1 MPDDKKLKAFLSST
15 TRKLGG
21 KASGVLKAFTLRMYE
36 DGHLED
42 LQQFDPAALA
52 ELAKDSLEF
61 FKAHRPG
68 RAGVTVSNPSIEGL
82 TDITVVQISNDD
94 MPFLLDSVLG
104 ALNEDG
110 FEIRLVLHPIISTRK
125 DRGGGILEIMPRGT
139 DPAMGGIVRESFIQ
153 IFVGRIQSANN
164 RKALQNNLKSILD
177 QVRFVVTDWKPM
189 QAALR
194 ALIQDYQHMPPPI
207 AVDELAEALEFMQ
220 WLLDDHFTLMGIR
233 TFDFTGN
240 VTKGDLKPV
249 ARDGLGILRDPKVQV
264 LRRGAEMAS
273 YTPELVEFMGTPA
286 PLIITKANV
295 RSNVHRRVHM
305 DYIGIKRFNDD
316 GKLIGELRVVGLF
329 TSTAYTRSPRF
340 IPILRRRINQV
351 LKLSRFRPESHSGKA
366 LLNVLE
372 TYPRDELFQIE
383 PDLLGEIADGIMQL
397 DERPRPRLFI
407 RVDKFDRF
415 ASVLAFFPRDRYTS
429 DVRATVGDM
438 LARSYDG
445 IVSAFFPSFP
455 EGSLVRV
462 HYIIGHRAGTKMP
475 RPSTESLEQR
485 MVEIIR
491 TWEDRLA
498 DAIEASAESA
508 EAADLQSVYGGAFS
522 VSYQFAYEPEQAI
535 TDIGRIT
542 SLDDSSDVALVLYR
556 QKDASADRVNLKLY
570 HLGDPIRLS
579 DRLPILEQLGLK
591 AIDERTFTIRT
602 TGPSYVLHDIALQTA
617 DGDALDLEARGHLL
631 EEAFQAVWSG
641 RAEND
646 GYNNLVLKAGLTWR
660 ETALLRALGRY
671 LRQAGIP
678 YSDHYLWQA
687 LIRHIPI
694 ASDLWSLFEARF
706 AVGSAA
712 DKGRNAAERKFAK
725 RIETAL
731 ADVPSL
737 DDDRILRRFMN
748 LIQSSLRTNFYQ
760 TDDAGQMRPTIA
772 IKINSS
778 LIDELPEPRP
788 YREIYVYAPDVE
800 GIHLR
805 GGPIARGGLRW
816 SDRPEDFRTEVL
828 GLAKAQ
834 QVKNAVIVP
843 VGAKGGFVPKHLTG
857 EMSREEFLAEGVRCY
872 KLFITS
878 LVQITD
884 NLKGVKV
891 IAPEDVVRHDGDDP
905 YLVVAADKGTA
916 TFSDIA
922 NGISE
927 AHDFWLGD
935 AFASGGSAGYDHKK
949 MGITARG
956 GWEAVKRSF
965 REMDIDIQTQPFTAI
980 GCGDM
985 SGDVFGNGM
994 LLSKATKLIAAFDH
1008 RDIFIDPDP
1017 DPAKSWAERNRMFKL
1032 ARSSWQDYN
1041 TKLISKGGG
1050 IFPRSLKTVPLSPE
1064 MKAMTGLTVKSCTPT
1079 ELIKALLKSQCDL
1092 LWFGGIGTYV
1102 RATHESDADVGDRAN
1117 DVLRITAPEVGAKVV
1132 GEGANLGFTQLA
1144 RIEFDMHGGRINS
1157 DAIDNSA
1164 GVNSS
1169 DVEVNIK
1176 IALGAAEQS
1185 GKLTRKARNQLLEKM
1200 TDEVAELVLRN
1211 NYLQTLAIT
1220 MARHGGEEEFG
1231 FLVRMMQAL
1240 EASGDLDREVEDLP
1254 DNAELADRNAAGQ
1267 MLTRPE
1273 IAVLMAYAKLVLFD
1287 QLQASGIASEP
1298 YFARALSEYFP
1309 AQMRKK
1315 YDGEIKGHRL
1325 GGEIISTVLANDM
1338 INEAGPAYV
1347 SRLLEET
1354 GAGVADLARSFA
1366 AANDVLG
1373 LTDIRAEIDALD
1385 NKITSE
1391 TQISLYDEL
1400 QTALRRQMTWFAR
1413 NGDWSKGI
1421 QPVVDHYGKA
1431 LAGLAPMFSQVLPE
1445 RQLERVT
1452 EFSASLKEQK
1462 VPAGL
1467 AAKISDLRF
1476 LSRSSDVVLVAS
1488 RTGKPL
1494 KDVGKASFAMAHELG
1509 IDQIVARTLQIS
1521 ARDHYERIAINR
1533 AVDNVFLAL
1542 RSIMMQTF
1550 SARGKASAM
1559 NAWMEANGETLNQA
1573 RLTVHDM
1580 VSGSEFTLARLTLA
1594 ASALGELAAE

>member
-1 MPDDKKLKAFLSST
+1 MPDDKKLKAFLSSI

-21 KASGVLKAFTLRMYE
+21 NASGLLKAFATRLYE
-36 DGHLED
+36 DGHLDD
-42 LQQFDPAALA
+42 LKEFDAGALA
-52 ELAKDSLEF
+52 ESAKNALEF

-68 RAGVTVSNPSIEGL
+68 RAGVQVDNPDTPGL
-82 TDITVVQISNDD
+82 DDITVINISNDD
-94 MPFLLDSVLG
+94 MPFLLDSILG
-104 ALNEDG
+104 ALNDRSVG
-110 FEIRLVLHPIISTRK
+110 IRLVLHPIISTRK
-125 DRGGGILEIMPRGT
+125 DRGGGILEILPHGSGQ
-139 DPAMGGIVRESFIQ
+139 DLPGVVRESMIQ
-153 IFVGRIQSANN
+153 ILADRVASADERKELQSA
-164 RKALQNNLKSILD
+164 LKSVLD
-177 QVRFVVTDWKPM
+177 EVRFVVTDWKPM

-207 AVDELAEALEFMQ
+207 AVEELAEALEFMQ
-220 WLLDDHFTLMGIR
+220 WILDNHFTLMGVR

-240 VTKGDLKPV
+240 VAKGDLKPK
-249 ARDGLGILRDPKVQV
+249 ARDGLGILRNPKVQV
-264 LRRGAEMAS
+264 LRRGAEMVS
-273 YTPELVEFMGTPA
+273 YTPELVEFMGTAA

-295 RSNVHRRVHM
+295 RSNVHRRAHM

-316 GKLIGELRVVGLF
+316 GRLIGELRVVGLF
-329 TSTAYTRSPRF
+329 TSTAYTRSPRY
-340 IPILRRRINQV
+340 IPILRRRVNQV
-351 LKLSRFRPESHSGKA
+351 VKRSRFNPESHSGKA
-366 LLNVLE
+366 LINVLE
-372 TYPRDELFQIE
+372 TYPRDELFQID

-438 LARSYDG
+438 LCEAYEG
-445 IVSAFFPSFP
+445 VVSAFYPSFP

-462 HYIIGHRAGTKMP
+462 HYIIGHRAGKMP
-475 RPSTESLEQR
+475 RPTTESLEQR
-485 MVEIIR
+485 MVQLIR
-491 TWEDRLA
+491 TWEDRLE
-498 DAIEASAESA
+498 DAIA
-508 EAADLQSVYGGAFS
+508 EAAPPAEAAALQKDYLEAFS
-522 VSYQFAYEPEQAI
+522 VSYQAAYEPEQAI
-535 TDIGRIT
+535 TDIGRVKT
-542 SLDDSSDVALVLYR
+542 LDDGSDVALVLYR
-556 QKDASADRVNLKLY
+556 PKNVAGDRVNLKLY
-570 HLGDPIRLS
+570 HIGDPIRLS

-602 TGPSYVLHDIALQTA
+602 EGASYVLHDIALQTA
-617 DGDALDLEARGHLL
+617 DGEKLNLEARGTLI
-631 EEAFQAVWSG
+631 EDAFQAVWSG
-641 RAEND
+641 QAEND
-646 GYNNLVLKAGLTWR
+646 GYNNLVLKAGLSWR
-660 ETALLRALGRY
+660 ETALLRTLGRY

-687 LIRHIPI
+687 LIRHIEI
-694 ASDLWSLFEARF
+694 AGDLWSMFEARF
-706 AVGSAA
+706 ATNGAA
-712 DKGRNAAERKFAK
+712 DKAREQAERKFAK

-731 ADVPSL
+731 AEVPSL

-760 TDDAGQMRPTIA
+760 TDEAGNMRPTIA

-788 YREIYVYAPDVE
+788 YREIFVYAPDVE

-843 VGAKGGFVPKHLTG
+843 VGAKGGFVPKKLNSS
-857 EMSREEFLAEGVRCY
+857 MSREEFLAEGVRCY

-891 IAPEDVVRHDGDDP
+891 IPPKGVVRQDGDDP

-927 AHDFWLGD
+927 DHDFWLGD

-956 GWEAVKRSF
+956 GWEAVKRNF

-1017 DPAKSWAERNRMFKL
+1017 DPAKSWKERDRMFKL
-1032 ARSSWQDYN
+1032 PRSSWQDYN
-1041 TKLISKGGG
+1041 TKLMSKGGG
-1050 IFPRSLKTVPLSPE
+1050 IFPRSLKTIPLSPE
-1064 MKAMTGLTVKSCTPT
+1064 MKAMTGLTVKSCTPN

-1102 RATHESDADVGDRAN
+1102 RATHETDADVGDRTN
-1117 DVLRITAPEVGAKVV
+1117 DPLRITAPEVGARVV

-1176 IALGAAEQS
+1176 IALGAAEQA
-1185 GKLTRKARNQLLEKM
+1185 GKLSRKARNQLLEKM
-1200 TDEVAELVLRN
+1200 TDEVADLVLRN

-1220 MARHGGEEEFG
+1220 MALHGGEEEFG

-1240 EASGDLDREVEDLP
+1240 EANGDLDREVEDLP
-1254 DNAELADRNAAGQ
+1254 DNVELADRHAAGKL
-1267 MLTRPE
+1267 LTRPE

-1287 QLQASGIASEP
+1287 QLQESGIASEP
-1298 YFARALSEYFP
+1298 YFARDLSDYFP
-1309 AQMRKK
+1309 EQMRKK
-1315 YDGEIKGHRL
+1315 FAKEITGHRL
-1325 GGEIISTVLANDM
+1325 GAEIICTVLANAM
-1338 INEAGPAYV
+1338 INMAGPAYV
-1347 SRLLEET
+1347 NRLLEET
-1354 GAGVADLARSFA
+1354 GAGVADLARAFV

-1373 LTDIRAEIDALD
+1373 LTEIRAEIDALD

-1421 QPVVDHYGKA
+1421 QPVVTHYGKA
-1431 LAGLAPMFSQVLPE
+1431 LSGLAPMFSVVLPE
-1445 RQLERVT
+1445 RQRERVA
-1452 EFSASLKEQK
+1452 EFSDALKAQK
-1462 VPAGL
+1462 VPASL

-1494 KDVGKASFAMAHELG
+1494 KDVGQASFAMAHELG
-1509 IDQIVARTLQIS
+1509 IDQIVARTMQIA

-1533 AVDNVFLAL
+1533 GVDTVFLAL
-1542 RSIMMQTF
+1542 RSIVMQTF
-1550 SARGKASAM
+1550 SARTKGPAMDNWIKANSDA
-1559 NAWMEANGETLNQA
+1559 LNQA
-1573 RLTVHDM
+1573 RNTVHDM

-1594 ASALGELAAE
+1594 ASALGELAAD

>member
-1 MPDDKKLKAFLSST
+1 MPDDKKLKAFLSSI

-21 KASGVLKAFTLRMYE
+21 NASGLLKAFAMRIYE
-36 DGHLED
+36 DAHLDD
-42 LQQFDPAALA
+42 LKEFDAGALA
-52 ELAKDSLEF
+52 DGANDSLEF
-61 FKAHRPG
+61 FRAHRPG
-68 RAGVTVSNPSIEGL
+68 RAGVRVVNPAIAGLADVTVIQ
-82 TDITVVQISNDD
+82 VSNDD

-104 ALNEDG
+104 ALNDRG
-110 FEIRLVLHPIISTRK
+110 LEIRLVLHPIIATRK
-125 DRGGGILEIMPRGT
+125 DRGGGILEVLPHGSET
-139 DPAMGGIVRESFIQ
+139 DTGGVVRESLIQ
-153 IFVGRIQSANN
+153 IFVERIELASEHKDLE
-164 RKALQNNLKSILD
+164 RILKYVLD
-177 QVRFVVTDWKPM
+177 EVRFVVTDWKPM
-189 QAALR
+189 QGALR
-194 ALIQDYQHMPPPI
+194 ALIQDYQNMPPPI

-220 WLLDDHFTLMGIR
+220 WLLDDHFTLMGVR
-233 TFDFTGN
+233 SFDFTGS
-240 VTKGDLKPV
+240 VSKGDLKPK
-249 ARDGLGILRDPKVQV
+249 AREGFGLLRNPDVQV
-264 LRRGAEMAS
+264 LRRGADLVS
-273 YTPELVEFMGTPA
+273 YTPELVEFMGTSA

-295 RSNVHRRVHM
+295 RSNVHRRAHM
-305 DYIGIKRFNDD
+305 DFIGIKRFNDD
-316 GKLIGELRVVGLF
+316 GKLVGELRVVGLF

-340 IPILRRRINQV
+340 IPILRRRLNQV
-351 LKLSRFRPESHSGKA
+351 IKLSRFNPDSHSGKA
-366 LLNVLE
+366 LINVLE

-383 PDLLGEIADGIMQL
+383 PELLGEIADGIMQL

-429 DVRATVGDM
+429 DVRATVGEM
-438 LARSYDG
+438 LANVYEG
-445 IVSAFFPSFP
+445 VVSAFYPSFP

-462 HYIIGHRAGTKMP
+462 HYIIGHRAGKMP

-485 MVEIIR
+485 MVELIR
-491 TWEDRLA
+491 TWDDRLSDAIA
-498 DAIEASAESA
+498 DAVEPA
-508 EAADLQSVYGGAFS
+508 EAAKLQRNYNEAFS
-522 VSYQFAYEPEQAI
+522 VSYQAAYEPEQAI
-535 TDIGRIT
+535 KDIGRIK
-542 SLDDSSDVALVLYR
+542 SLDDGSDIALVLYR
-556 QKDASADRVNLKLY
+556 PKDVGADRVNLKLY

-602 TGPSYVLHDIALQTA
+602 NGASYVLHDIALQTA
-617 DGDALDLEARGHLL
+617 DGNALDLDARGTLL
-631 EEAFQAVWSG
+631 EEAFQAVWTG
-641 RAEND
+641 QAEND
-646 GYNNLVLKAGLTWR
+646 GYNNLILKAGLTWR
-660 ETALLRALGRY
+660 ETALLRTLGRY

-687 LIRHIPI
+687 LIRHVVI
-694 ASDLWSLFEARF
+694 AGNLWSMFEARF
-706 AVGSAA
+706 AVDSKADKTRSAA
-712 DKGRNAAERKFAK
+712 ENKIAK

-737 DDDRILRRFMN
+737 DDDRILWRFMN

-760 TDDAGQMRPTIA
+760 TDDQGNMRPTIA

-788 YREIYVYAPDVE
+788 YREIFVYAPDVE

-843 VGAKGGFVPKHLTG
+843 VGAKGGFVPKNLNSD
-857 EMSREEFLAEGVRCY
+857 MSREEFLAEGVRCY

-884 NLKGVKV
+884 NLRGVKV
-891 IAPEDVVRHDGDDP
+891 IPPKGVVRHDGDDP

-922 NGISE
+922 NSISE
-927 AHDFWLGD
+927 DHDFWLGD

-956 GWEAVKRSF
+956 GWEAVKRNF

-1032 ARSSWQDYN
+1032 PRSSWQDYN
-1041 TKLISKGGG
+1041 TKLMSKGGG
-1050 IFPRSLKTVPLSPE
+1050 IFPRTLKTIPLSPE
-1064 MKAMTGLTVKSCTPT
+1064 IKAMTGLTAKSCTPN
-1079 ELIKALLKSQCDL
+1079 ELIKALLKSSCDL

-1102 RATHESDADVGDRAN
+1102 RATHETDADVGDRTN
-1117 DVLRITAPEVGAKVV
+1117 DILRITAPEVGAKVV

-1144 RIEFDMHGGRINS
+1144 RIEFDIHGGLINS

-1176 IALGAAEQS
+1176 IALGAAEQA
-1185 GKLTRKARNQLLEKM
+1185 GKLSRKARNQLLEKM

-1211 NYLQTLAIT
+1211 NYLQSLAIT
-1220 MARHGGEEEFG
+1220 MALEGGDEEFG

-1240 EASGDLDREVEDLP
+1240 EANGDLDREVEDLP
-1254 DNAELADRNAAGQ
+1254 DNVELAERQAAGKV
-1267 MLTRPE
+1267 LTRPE
-1273 IAVLMAYAKLVLFD
+1273 IAVLMAYAKLVLFE
-1287 QLQASGIASEP
+1287 QLQASGISSEP
-1298 YFARALSEYFP
+1298 YFARELSDYFP
-1309 AQMRKK
+1309 GQMRKK
-1315 YDGEIKGHRL
+1315 YEGEIKGHRL
-1325 GGEIISTVLANDM
+1325 GSEIISTVLANDM
-1338 INEAGPAYV
+1338 INMVGPAFV
-1347 SRLLEET
+1347 NRLLEET

-1366 AANDVLG
+1366 AATDVLN
-1373 LTDIRAEIDALD
+1373 LTEIRAEVDALD
-1385 NKITSE
+1385 NKIASE

-1421 QPVVDHYGKA
+1421 QPVVTHYGKA
-1431 LAGLAPMFSQVLPE
+1431 LTGLAPMFSKVLPE
-1445 RQLERVT
+1445 RQRERVA
-1452 EFSASLKEQK
+1452 EFSDSLKAQK

-1476 LSRSSDVVLVAS
+1476 LSRSSDVALVAS

-1494 KDVGKASFAMAHELG
+1494 KDVGQASFAMAHELG
-1509 IDQIVARTLQIS
+1509 IDQIVSRTMQIS

-1533 AVDNVFLAL
+1533 AVDSVFLAL
-1542 RSIMMQTF
+1542 RAIVMQTF
-1550 SARGKASAM
+1550 SARSKGPAMDNWIKANSD
-1559 NAWMEANGETLNQA
+1559 GLNQA
-1573 RLTVHDM
+1573 RNTVNDM

-1594 ASALGELAAE
+1594 ASALGELAAD